1 MLRKWTILKEW
12 MSGIPCSIKES
23 TLEGIVLKLFRKVNV
38 PIGSSNVGDFYCLKS
53 NNKTLQKL
61 TIKLSKGKV
70 VYRVLEAKS
79 SFKIADFTENGI
91 PRHTATF
98 LIQSLCS
105 YYKFLWSKSKKL
117 WLKEVTEIFWA
128 SKESCWIR
136 LIDNSVKIITNI
148 AELTRLFL
156 GHVI

>member
-1 MLRKWTILKEW
+1 

-61 TIKLSKGKV
+61 TIKFSKGKV
-70 VYRVLEAKS
+70 VLEAKS

-91 PRHTATF
+91 PRHTTTF

-105 YYKFLWSKSKKL
+105 NYKFLWSKFKKL

-148 AELTRLFL
+148 AELKRLFL
-156 GHVI
+156 GHVL